1 MSVAWLV
8 VAAQQDPPPTDQPAG
23 SGSWQ
28 VAAIGLAGVLLGSI
42 IAALFTARRERVA
55 RREESQ
61 RKALYELQ
69 EAALTLRRAL
79 EGYDPDAHGAKT
91 TEATEALD
99 DAAGK
104 LEMIKHRIICETVRD
119 RVDDWAKVAQAYYL
133 GDQSVTFAQTDAAW
147 KQLQIDIG
155 KELRRLA

>member
-1 MSVAWLV
+1 MFVDWLV
-8 VAAQQDPPPTDQPAG
+8 VAQQGPPTDQPPAG
-23 SGSWQ
+23 GPWQ
-28 VAAIGLAGVLLGSI
+28 VSAFGFAGVILGSI
-42 IAALFTARRERVA
+42 VAALFTARREKVA
-55 RREESQ
+55 RRVQSQ
-61 RKALYELQ
+61 REALYELQ

-79 EGYDPDAHGAKT
+79 EVYDPDAND

-104 LEMIKHRIICETVRD
+104 LEMIKHRIICETIRD
-119 RVDDWAKVAQAYYL
+119 RVDDWTKVAQPYYT
-133 GDQSVTFAQTDAAW
+133 GDETVTFAQTDAAW